1 MCLGILEITYLLNYN
16 IYKNEAGKIV
26 MNLTQTPNPQG
37 RDQATNQNQTNLD
50 ASPADN
56 CVLNST
62 SLNTDTIE
70 CAQAEDIS
78 PVDLKPLNRSKELF
92 ASYPALAEIED
103 PSWDKAIQCSD
114 VMDIPANQVV
124 YDGHNRCNTFVLLLK
139 GTVRVYHIAPDG
151 REITLYRVTPGDLCV
166 LSLTSLLNNRYY
178 NVLAKTETATVALCI
193 SEPSFREVMGKSE
206 KFRDFVLSTLSERLC
221 DLMFLVQDTV
231 FQTLQVRLACVLVR
245 MFALANGDKVNTT
258 HQALAQELGT
268 TREVISRILKDFEHK
283 ETIKIT
289 RGHIEVLSFEGL
301 ERLSHPT
308 QQ

>member
-1 MCLGILEITYLLNYN
+1 
-16 IYKNEAGKIV
+16 
-26 MNLTQTPNPQG
+26 MNLTQTL
-37 RDQATNQNQTNLD
+37 NQNAAQNQSQNLEHPPTENCILNH
-50 ASPADN
+50 ASSID
-56 CVLNST
+56 ST
-62 SLNTDTIE
+62 SPRNDVE
-70 CAQAEDIS
+70 N
-78 PVDLKPLNRSKELF
+78 PVSLKDLKPINRSKDLF
-92 ASYPALAEIED
+92 ASYPELAKIED

-178 NVLAKTETATVALCI
+178 NVLAKTEAATVALCI
-193 SEPSFREVMGKSE
+193 SEPSFKEVIGQSE
-206 KFRDFVLSTLSERLC
+206 QFRDFVLSTLSERLC

-245 MFALANGDKVNTT
+245 MFALADGNKVNTT
-258 HQALAQELGT
+258 HQSLAQELGT

-283 ETIKIT
+283 DAIKIS
-289 RGHIEVLSFEGL
+289 RGHIEVLSFEDL
-301 ERLSHPT
+301 ERLAHPT
-308 QQ
+308 AQ